1 MRIPRLRLRLVTAII
16 ITISD
21 LRRQKQLA
29 NAGKGGSS
37 LAETIYHDWS
47 LGNSIGG
54 PDLLKLANY
63 SPYAPR
69 DRAAVENDPGQL
81 FVLGRPA
88 MFAQT
93 VEMPI
98 WNSFHIWHPID
109 NLLLLYS
116 EEHPKISLL
125 QTKTSPDNPLN
136 DNFREHSL
144 TKTSLVSLILIIES

>member
-16 ITISD
+16 VTIPD

-29 NAGKGGSS
+29 KDGKGGSS

-54 PDLLKLANY
+54 PELLKSANY
-63 SPYAPR
+63 SPYAPL
-69 DRAAVENDPGQL
+69 AANENDPGQL

-93 VEMPI
+93 VEMSI
-98 WNSFHIWHPID
+98 
-109 NLLLLYS
+109 
-116 EEHPKISLL
+116 
-125 QTKTSPDNPLN
+125 
-136 DNFREHSL
+136 
-144 TKTSLVSLILIIES
+144 

>member
-1 MRIPRLRLRLVTAII
+1 M
-16 ITISD
+16 
-21 LRRQKQLA
+21 
-29 NAGKGGSS
+29 GGSS
-37 LAETIYHDWS
+37 LAETIYHDRS

-63 SPYAPR
+63 SPYAPL

-98 WNSFHIWHPID
+98 
-109 NLLLLYS
+109 
-116 EEHPKISLL
+116 
-125 QTKTSPDNPLN
+125 
-136 DNFREHSL
+136 
-144 TKTSLVSLILIIES
+144 

>member
-29 NAGKGGSS
+29 KDGKGGSS
-37 LAETIYHDWS
+37 LVETIYHDWS
-47 LGNSIGG
+47 LGNSIGD
-54 PDLLKLANY
+54 PQLLKLANY
-63 SPYAPR
+63 SPYAPL
-69 DRAAVENDPGQL
+69 AVENDPGQL

-116 EEHPKISLL
+116 EENSKISLL

-136 DNFREHSL
+136 NNFREHSL
-144 TKTSLVSLILIIES
+144 TKTSLVSLILIIEL

>member
-16 ITISD
+16 VTIPD

-37 LAETIYHDWS
+37 LVETIYHDWS

-54 PDLLKLANY
+54 PDLLKSANY
-63 SPYAPR
+63 SPYAPL
-69 DRAAVENDPGQL
+69 AANENDPGQL

-98 WNSFHIWHPID
+98 
-109 NLLLLYS
+109 
-116 EEHPKISLL
+116 
-125 QTKTSPDNPLN
+125 
-136 DNFREHSL
+136 
-144 TKTSLVSLILIIES
+144 